1 MPEPSSRAAA
11 CSPVSQSLRGS
22 GAAAALGAA
31 GRGRTDWQA
40 VGSAPWSRSPARGGL
55 CSASPRPPLRS
66 SATRRALLRSSAPPL
81 PGAARGG
88 LCSAP
93 RRAPGC
99 GSRSRGPRCAA
110 PPCAGSADAE
120 RGRPAGLRMR
130 PSLCHQVY
138 RVAVSVRGARR
149 LVTCRRRRDR
159 CQSPGCRVLLRGPEV
174 TWERACARKVGQTL
188 TVEGRGWEEMFAME
202 KAQVPVPFVR
212 VISSVH

>member
-1 MPEPSSRAAA
+1 MGTAE
-11 CSPVSQSLRGS
+11 
-22 GAAAALGAA
+22 
-31 GRGRTDWQA
+31 RGRTDCLA
-40 VGSAPWSRSPARGGL
+40 GGW
-55 CSASPRPPLRS
+55 
-66 SATRRALLRSSAPPL
+66 RALLRGAAPRRAAGSARLLLGLPSAPRLRCSAPRLGSSAPPL

-149 LVTCRRRRDR
+149 LVTCRRRRRRDR

-174 TWERACARKVGQTL
+174 TREGAFSRKVGQTL
-188 TVEGRGWEEMFAME
+188 TRALCR
-202 KAQVPVPFVR
+202 KKCLR
-212 VISSVH
+212 RRRRRC

>member
-1 MPEPSSRAAA
+1 MSE
-11 CSPVSQSLRGS
+11 SLRGS
-22 GAAAALGAA
+22 GAAALGAA
-31 GRGRTDWQA
+31 GRGRTDWRA
-40 VGSAPWSRSPARGGL
+40 AGSAPWNRSPARGGL

-66 SATRRALLRSSAPPL
+66 SAARAGAARLLGSSAPPL
-81 PGAARGG
+81 PGAERGG

-138 RVAVSVRGARR
+138 RVAVSGRGSRR
-149 LVTCRRRRDR
+149 VVTWRRRRRDR
-159 CQSPGCRVLLRGPEV
+159 CQSPGCSRVLLRGPEV
-174 TWERACARKVGQTL
+174 TLEGACSRKVGQTL
-188 TVEGRGWEEMFAME
+188 TGEGPVWEEMFATE
-202 KAQVPVPFVR
+202 KTQVPVPFVR